1 MCLGVPARIVKIE
14 GSTAVAELGGVMY
27 TVNLELMEEVSIGDY
42 LLIHAGFA
50 IEKID
55 PAEAAETLRLVRE
68 IGRTGLSVNPGDET
82 S

>member
-27 TVNLELMEEVSIGDY
+27 TVNLELMEEVSIGDF